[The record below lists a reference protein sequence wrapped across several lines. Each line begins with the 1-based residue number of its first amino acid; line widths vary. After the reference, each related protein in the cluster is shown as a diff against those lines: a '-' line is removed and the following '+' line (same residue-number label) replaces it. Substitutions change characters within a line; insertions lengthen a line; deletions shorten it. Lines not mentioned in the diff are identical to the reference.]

1 MWRLL
6 TLLLVC
12 GIELNGSEFT
22 PPKQVLIVK
31 ELADFSDES
40 YGQSVEKV
48 LSEFEKRTG
57 IALKPGPLRKC
68 ALKISTQSGQ
78 GLSTPKPL
86 IRALG
91 HALIKRGFMRHE
103 IILCD
108 VRIETL
114 RDCGFLPDSPN
125 DKQAFEGYP
134 VVAFEPNALLWSKDK
149 RLFYENQ
156 VMPRPGTPP
165 VPWGDARISLLPK
178 TLVDEVDFWINLPV
192 LSDGKA
198 LGVHGA
204 IAAASLGTLI
214 NADRFMDNPYNA
226 TKVAVEVCASPLL
239 SEKNV
244 LSILSFESYQILGG
258 PNFDANWC
266 KSEHTLMASAN
277 PVIIDF
283 LGWQK
288 MNAGRAER
296 GVEEIRPE
304 PPIFNAANAGN
315 ISLGSCKPSEIVLI
329 KIPSEL

>member
-6 TLLLVC
+6 FILFLCVNDLR
-12 GIELNGSEFT
+12 GAELT

-31 ELADFSDES
+31 ELADFSDET
-40 YGQSVEKV
+40 YGQSVERI
-48 LSEFEKRTG
+48 LQELEQRTG
-57 IALKPGPLRKC
+57 VVLKPGPLRKC

-78 GLSTPKPL
+78 GLSTPKSL

-91 HALIKRGFMRHE
+91 HALIKRGFTRNE

-108 VRIETL
+108 VRLETL
-114 RDCGFLPDSPN
+114 RECGFLPDSLAE
-125 DKQAFEGYP
+125 KQSFEGYP
-134 VVAFEPNALLWSKDK
+134 VVAFEANALLWSNDK
-149 RLFYENQ
+149 RLFYTNQ

-165 VPWGDARISLLPK
+165 VPWGDSRISLLPK

-204 IAAASLGTLI
+204 MASASLGNLI

-239 SEKNV
+239 AEKNV
-244 LSILSFESYQILGG
+244 LSILSLESYQILGG
-258 PNFDANWC
+258 PSFDANWC
-266 KSEHTLMASAN
+266 KSERTLLASAN
-277 PVIIDF
+277 PVIIDY

-288 MNAGRAER
+288 INAGRAER
-296 GVEEIRPE
+296 NVDEIRPE
-304 PPIFNAANAGN
+304 PPLFNAANAGN
-315 ISLGSCKPSEIVLI
+315 IRLGSCKPSEIILVKL
-329 KIPSEL
+329 PSNL